1 MYIETLPLII
11 ADFIQQFPFYTII
24 EIEDELNEELNI
36 LFDKELV
43 EKINNYEEALKNK
56 NDKIINEEYQN
67 YINKKNKLENNI
79 KIYENLIKEKKD
91 PRKRR
96 RTQN

>member
-43 EKINNYEEALKNK
+43 EKINNYKEALKNK
-56 NDKIINEEYQN
+56 NVKIINEEYQN
-67 YINKKNKLENNI
+67 YINKKNGGKNFGRLC
-79 KIYENLIKEKKD
+79 
-91 PRKRR
+91 
-96 RTQN
+96 

>member
-79 KIYENLIKEKKD
+79 KIYENLINEKKI
-91 PRKRR
+91 KK
-96 RTQN
+96 